1 MDKRVSSRRSF
12 FKRSA
17 ELLSAVTLPTVG
29 VLSTKNTDTP
39 PKTSRASYKISQP
52 RKGYKMLEDTLHN
65 LKNPAVRAA
74 WEKGGCDVDA
84 TIVSLNLTQKAINNP
99 NLPNK
104 IRAKAASDK
113 LFYDLRDM
121 KIPFS
126 ELYAA
131 NICCNLKI
139 EGINVSGPHNLTF
152 WLGNVTVSRITLVV
166 DPEHRVTGLKIYTKA
181 QMRKIIMALD
191 RKYGYRK

>member
-1 MDKRVSSRRSF
+1 MEGKVSIH
-12 FKRSA
+12 
-17 ELLSAVTLPTVG
+17 L
-29 VLSTKNTDTP
+29 
-39 PKTSRASYKISQP
+39 
-52 RKGYKMLEDTLHN
+52 
-65 LKNPAVRAA
+65 
-74 WEKGGCDVDA
+74 
-84 TIVSLNLTQKAINNP
+84 
-99 NLPNK
+99 
-104 IRAKAASDK
+104 SDK